1 MSFSHTPEGRRQPHT
16 MNRKGSAVVLVTV
29 FAVNFLSLVYQ
40 VIWTRNIMAIFG
52 STALS
57 VSTTLTVFLSGIALG
72 GYLGGKWIRKIDN
85 KRRAVGIL
93 LAVLGGYCFFV
104 GYLFQVIDLIFGLFH
119 GIESAVLTNLL
130 KLFFTFLILIF
141 PTTIIG
147 SIFPI
152 TTYLYSVETGKLG
165 KDVAFIYFLDTFGAA
180 LGALISGFILVPMV
194 GLRESS
200 FISAALYILLGILMF
215 VMKGSAQEAAP
226 ARQAQAKKPVQ
237 LDSVRV
243 FILAALFFSG
253 FSALVLEVVWAR
265 YFHLIFGTSIYA
277 FSIVIAAFLMGLSIG
292 SFLIKR
298 RLENMLD
305 PVLVFAYI
313 EILIGG
319 FALLVIR
326 SSEWLEVLY
335 YKLFYLIDSFYVFQ
349 AALFTIAF
357 VIMLIPAALMGA
369 NFPLAI
375 KIFGRDTETRGE
387 DAGLTFSFNT
397 AGGIIGA
404 FAAGFI
410 IIPLLGLEKTNF
422 LAFAGY
428 LAIGFAALF
437 IAKRQALHYAL
448 CTGAAVVFITGGYLF
463 GSAPSLNYGVYYGG
477 IRHKTIESFLNYK
490 KRMESEITYSKHG
503 FYGLVSVRYN
513 PATRETQILHN
524 GKVDATNSLRDM
536 PLQVMLGHVPLFFHK
551 NPERVLNIGLGG
563 GFTLGAIK
571 SHPNVKQIDMVE
583 IDPLVVEATG
593 RYFREFNNDALADP
607 RISIHVHDGR
617 HFLKTAPN
625 KYDVIV
631 SEPPNIWVSGVSMLF
646 TREFYKIVDD
656 HLNPGGI
663 LSQWVPGYEMD
674 VDDLKLILRTIKER
688 FEYVTFWMLK
698 SDVIIFA
705 SHTEPV
711 IDPAYIA
718 ALLQVPKIG
727 SDVNVSL
734 SESTPDAVISFLSEP
749 QVPFE
754 QLDYYFTGM
763 NSVNTDNLPYLEF
776 NTARN
781 VFHLRKELIKSN
793 Q

>member
-1 MSFSHTPEGRRQPHT
+1 MSFSHTLEGRRQPHT

-93 LAVLGGYCFFV
+93 LAVLGAYCFFV
-104 GYLFQVIDLIFGLFH
+104 GYLFQVIDLLFGLFH

-130 KLFFTFLILIF
+130 KLFFTFLLLIF

-147 SIFPI
+147 STFPI
-152 TTYLYSVETGKLG
+152 TTYLYSFETGKLG

-200 FISAALYILLGILMF
+200 FIAAALYVLLGILLF
-215 VMKGSAQEAAP
+215 VMKGNAQEPAP
-226 ARQAQAKKPVQ
+226 AKAAQPKKTVQ
-237 LDSVRV
+237 LDPVRV

-277 FSIVIAAFLMGLSIG
+277 FSIVIAAFLMGRSIG

-298 RLENMLD
+298 RLENMKN

-428 LAIGFAALF
+428 LAIGFAALL
-437 IAKRQALHYAL
+437 IAKRQAPRYPV
-448 CTGAAVVFITGGYLF
+448 CVRAAAPLLISGFVFRSGPSPNYGGY
-463 GSAPSLNYGVYYGG
+463 S
-477 IRHKTIESFLNYK
+477 R
-490 KRMESEITYSKHG
+490 
-503 FYGLVSVRYN
+503 
-513 PATRETQILHN
+513 
-524 GKVDATNSLRDM
+524 
-536 PLQVMLGHVPLFFHK
+536 
-551 NPERVLNIGLGG
+551 
-563 GFTLGAIK
+563 
-571 SHPNVKQIDMVE
+571 
-583 IDPLVVEATG
+583 
-593 RYFREFNNDALADP
+593 
-607 RISIHVHDGR
+607 
-617 HFLKTAPN
+617 
-625 KYDVIV
+625 
-631 SEPPNIWVSGVSMLF
+631 
-646 TREFYKIVDD
+646 
-656 HLNPGGI
+656 
-663 LSQWVPGYEMD
+663 
-674 VDDLKLILRTIKER
+674 
-688 FEYVTFWMLK
+688 
-698 SDVIIFA
+698 
-705 SHTEPV
+705 
-711 IDPAYIA
+711 
-718 ALLQVPKIG
+718 
-727 SDVNVSL
+727 
-734 SESTPDAVISFLSEP
+734 
-749 QVPFE
+749 
-754 QLDYYFTGM
+754 
-763 NSVNTDNLPYLEF
+763 
-776 NTARN
+776 
-781 VFHLRKELIKSN
+781 
-793 Q
+793 

>member
-1 MSFSHTPEGRRQPHT
+1 MD
-16 MNRKGSAVVLVTV
+16 RKGSAVILLTV

-40 VIWTRNIMAIFG
+40 VIWTRNIMAVFG

-57 VSTTLTVFLSGIALG
+57 VSTTLTVFLAGIALG
-72 GYLGGKWIRKIDN
+72 GYLGGKWIRRIDN
-85 KRRAVGIL
+85 KHRALGIL
-93 LAVLGGYCFFV
+93 LVVLGAYCFFV
-104 GYLFQVIDLIFGLFH
+104 GYLFQLIDLIFAMFH
-119 GIESAVLTNLL
+119 GIESAIVTNLL

-152 TTYLYSVETGKLG
+152 TTYLYSFETGKLG

-180 LGALISGFILVPMV
+180 LGALLSGFILVPMV

-200 FISAALYILLGILMF
+200 FISAALYVLLGIMMF
-215 VMKGSAQEAAP
+215 AMKGAGEATPVKA
-226 ARQAQAKKPVQ
+226 AQAKRPVQ
-237 LDSVRV
+237 LDSLRV

-298 RLENMLD
+298 RLETMKD
-305 PVLVFAYI
+305 PVLVFAYV

-326 SSEWLEVLY
+326 SSAWLEVLY

-349 AALFTIAF
+349 AALFTTAF

-375 KIFGRDTETRGE
+375 KIFGRNTETRGE

-397 AGGIIGA
+397 AGGIAGA

-428 LAIGFAALF
+428 LVIGFAALL
-437 IAKRQALHYAL
+437 IAKRQALHYAV
-448 CTGAAVVFITGGYLF
+448 GVGVAVAFIIGGFVF

-477 IRHKTIESFLNYK
+477 IRHKTVESFVTQKAL
-490 KRMESEITYSKHG
+490 MEKEIAYSKHG

-513 PATRETQILHN
+513 PNANEVQLMHN
-524 GKVDATNSLRDM
+524 GKVDASTGLQDM
-536 PLQVMLGHVPLFFHK
+536 RTQILIGHMPFLVHR
-551 NPERVLNIGLGG
+551 NPDKVLNIGLGG
-563 GFTLGAIK
+563 GFTVGALK
-571 SHPNVKQIDMVE
+571 SHPNVKQIDVVE

-593 RYFREFNNDALADP
+593 TYFKDYNNDALNDL
-607 RISIHVHDGR
+607 RIRTHVHDGR
-617 HFLKTAPN
+617 YFLKTAPY

-646 TREFYKIVDD
+646 TREFYRIVDE
-656 HLNPGGI
+656 HLNPGGV
-663 LSQWVPGYEMD
+663 LFQWAPGYEMNPED
-674 VDDLKLILRTIKER
+674 INLILKTIKER
-688 FEYVTFWMLK
+688 FEYVTYWEEGV
-698 SDVIIFA
+698 DIVIFA
-705 SHTEPV
+705 SHVPPV
-711 IDPAYIA
+711 IDPGHISRV
-718 ALLQVPKIG
+718 L
-727 SDVNVSL
+727 
-734 SESTPDAVISFLSEP
+734 STPSIGYDFSMIFPGSTPETIAGWLAQPRIEFDKTGYLLSN
-749 QVPFE
+749 VPH
-754 QLDYYFTGM
+754 
-763 NSVNTDNLPYLEF
+763 VNTDNLPYLEF

-781 VFHLRKELIKSN
+781 VFSFRKQKHRAA
-793 Q
+793 QQMQMQMQQQ

>member
-1 MSFSHTPEGRRQPHT
+1 

-72 GYLGGKWIRKIDN
+72 GYLGGKWIRRIEN
-85 KRRAVGIL
+85 KHRALGIL
-93 LAVLGGYCFFV
+93 LVVLGAYCFFV
-104 GYLFQVIDLIFGLFH
+104 GYLFQVIDLIFAMVFH
-119 GIESAVLTNLL
+119 GIESAIVTNLL

-152 TTYLYSVETGKLG
+152 TTYLYSFETGKLG

-200 FISAALYILLGILMF
+200 FIAAALYVLLGILLF
-215 VMKGSAQEAAP
+215 VMKGNAQEPAP
-226 ARQAQAKKPVQ
+226 AKAAQPKKTVQ
-237 LDSVRV
+237 LDPVRV

-298 RLENMLD
+298 RLESMKD

-326 SSEWLEVLY
+326 SSAWLEVLY

-349 AALFTIAF
+349 ATLFIVAF
-357 VIMLIPAALMGA
+357 IIMLIPAALMGA

-375 KIFGRDTETRGE
+375 RIFGRDTETRGE

-428 LAIGFAALF
+428 LAIGFAALL
-437 IAKRQALHYAL
+437 IAKRQVLHYAVGV
-448 CTGAAVVFITGGYLF
+448 GAAIAFIIGGFVF

-477 IRHKTIESFLNYK
+477 IRHKTVESFVTQ
-490 KRMESEITYSKHG
+490 KRMMEKEIAYSKHG

-513 PATRETQILHN
+513 PGANEVQLLHN
-524 GKVDATNSLRDM
+524 GKVDASTGLTDM
-536 PLQVMLGHVPLFFHK
+536 RTQILIGHMPFLVHR
-551 NPERVLNIGLGG
+551 NPDKILNIGLGG
-563 GFTLGAIK
+563 GFTVGALK
-571 SHPNVKQIDMVE
+571 SHPNVSVIDVVE

-593 RYFREFNNDALADP
+593 TYFKDFNNDALNDP
-607 RISIHVHDGR
+607 RIRMHIHDGR
-617 HFLKTAPN
+617 YFLKTAPY
-625 KYDVIV
+625 KYDAIV

-646 TREFYKIVDD
+646 TREFYKIVDE
-656 HLNPGGI
+656 HLNPGGV
-663 LSQWVPGYEMD
+663 LFQWAPGYEMNPED
-674 VDDLKLILRTIKER
+674 INLILKTIKER
-688 FEYVTFWMLK
+688 FEYVTYWEEGV
-698 SDVIIFA
+698 DIVIFA
-705 SHTEPV
+705 SHVPPV
-711 IDPAYIA
+711 IDPAHINWV
-718 ALLQVPKIG
+718 LSTPSIG
-727 SDVNVSL
+727 YDFSMIFPG
-734 SESTPDAVISFLSEP
+734 STPDTIAGWLAKPKMDFDKAGYLLSN
-749 QVPFE
+749 VP
-754 QLDYYFTGM
+754 
-763 NSVNTDNLPYLEF
+763 NINTDNLPYLEF

-781 VFHLRKELIKSN
+781 VFSFRKKKQRAAQQQL
-793 Q
+793 QMQQH

>member
-1 MSFSHTPEGRRQPHT
+1 MKR
-16 MNRKGSAVVLVTV
+16 NGSAVLLVTV

-72 GYLGGKWIRKIDN
+72 GYLGGKWIRQVEN
-85 KRRAVGIL
+85 KHRTLGIL
-93 LAVLGGYCFFV
+93 LVILGAYCFFV
-104 GYLFQVIDLIFGLFH
+104 GYLFQAIDLIFAMFH
-119 GIESAVLTNLL
+119 GIESPIITNLL

-200 FISAALYILLGILMF
+200 FISAGLYILLGILLF
-215 VMKGSAQEAAP
+215 VMKGAAWEAAP
-226 ARQAQAKKPVQ
+226 AKAAQPKKTVQ

-298 RLENMLD
+298 RLEGMKD

-326 SSEWLEVLY
+326 SSAWIEVLY

-349 AALFTIAF
+349 ATLFTIAF
-357 VIMLIPAALMGA
+357 IIMLIPAALMGA

-375 KIFGRDTETRGE
+375 RIFGRDTETRGE

-428 LAIGFAALF
+428 LAIGFAALL
-437 IAKRQALHYAL
+437 IAKRQALHYAIGV
-448 CTGAAVVFITGGYLF
+448 GAAAAFIIGGFVF

-477 IRHKTIESFLNYK
+477 IRHSTVESFVTQK
-490 KRMESEITYSKHG
+490 KVMENEIAYSKHG

-513 PATRETQILHN
+513 PSDSLVQLLNN
-524 GKVDATNSLRDM
+524 GKVDASISLTDMRTQILIGHM
-536 PLQVMLGHVPLFFHK
+536 PLLMHPK
-551 NPERVLNIGLGG
+551 PERVLNIGLGG
-563 GFTLGAIK
+563 GFTVGAIK
-571 SHPNVKQIDMVE
+571 SHPDVKDIDVVE

-593 RYFREFNNDALADP
+593 TYFKDYNNDALTDP
-607 RISIHVHDGR
+607 RIHMHVHDGR
-617 HFLKTAPN
+617 YFLKTAPH

-646 TREFYKIVDD
+646 TKEFYRIVDE

-663 LSQWVPGYEMD
+663 LFQWAPGYEMSEDD
-674 VDDLKLILRTIKER
+674 VKLILKTIRER
-688 FEYVTFWMLK
+688 FEYVTFWMQVT
-698 SDVIIFA
+698 DIVIFA
-705 SHTEPV
+705 SHTQPMV
-711 IDPAYIA
+711 DPARVASAMSLPRIA
-718 ALLQVPKIG
+718 
-727 SDVNVSL
+727 SDFQTIFPG
-734 SESTPDAVISFLSEP
+734 STPDQVVSFLAQP
-749 QVPFE
+749 AVQFE
-754 QLDYYFTGM
+754 EVVFQLGDFNTY
-763 NSVNTDNLPYLEF
+763 NTDNLPHLEF
-776 NTARN
+776 NTAKN
-781 VFHLRKELIKSN
+781 VFFFRKELMK
-793 Q
+793 QRHQEEQQQH

>member
-1 MSFSHTPEGRRQPHT
+1 

-72 GYLGGKWIRKIDN
+72 GYLGGKWIRRIEN
-85 KRRAVGIL
+85 KHRALGIL
-93 LAVLGGYCFFV
+93 LVILGAYCFFV
-104 GYLFQVIDLIFGLFH
+104 GYLFQVIDLIFATMFH
-119 GIESAVLTNLL
+119 GIESAIVTNLL

-152 TTYLYSVETGKLG
+152 TTYLYSFETGKLG

-200 FISAALYILLGILMF
+200 FIAAALYVLLGIMMF
-215 VMKGSAQEAAP
+215 VMKGGAQEAAP
-226 ARQAQAKKPVQ
+226 AKAAQPKKTIQ
-237 LDSVRV
+237 LDPVRV

-298 RLENMLD
+298 RLESMKD

-326 SSEWLEVLY
+326 SSAWLEVLY

-349 AALFTIAF
+349 ATLFIVAF
-357 VIMLIPAALMGA
+357 IIMLIPAALMGA

-375 KIFGRDTETRGE
+375 RIFGRDTETRGE

-428 LAIGFAALF
+428 LAIGFAALL
-437 IAKRQALHYAL
+437 IAKRQVLHYAIGV
-448 CTGAAVVFITGGYLF
+448 GAAVAFIIGGFVF

-477 IRHKTIESFLNYK
+477 IRHKTVESFISYK
-490 KRMESEITYSKHG
+490 QRMEKEIAYSKHG

-513 PATRETQILHN
+513 PGKGEVQLLHN
-524 GKVDATNSLRDM
+524 GKVDASIALADMRTQILIGHM
-536 PLQVMLGHVPLFFHK
+536 PLLMHR

-563 GFTLGAIK
+563 GFTVGALK
-571 SHPNVKQIDMVE
+571 SHPDVKQIDVVE

-593 RYFREFNNDALADP
+593 TYFKDYNNDALNDP
-607 RISIHVHDGR
+607 RIRMHIHDGR
-617 HFLKTAPN
+617 YFLKTAPY

-646 TREFYKIVDD
+646 TREFYKIVDE
-656 HLNPGGI
+656 HLNPGGV
-663 LSQWVPGYEMD
+663 LFQWAPGYEMSEE
-674 VDDLKLILRTIKER
+674 DLKLILKTIKER
-688 FEYVTFWMLK
+688 FEYVTFWMQAT
-698 SDVIIFA
+698 DIVIFA
-705 SHTEPV
+705 SHTAPD
-711 IDPAYIA
+711 IDLSRVSA
-718 ALLQVPKIG
+718 ALADPKIAKDFQTIFPN
-727 SDVNVSL
+727 SAPEEVV
-734 SESTPDAVISFLSEP
+734 SFLAQPALQFDEVDFHLSG
-749 QVPFE
+749 
-754 QLDYYFTGM
+754 FTTY
-763 NSVNTDNLPYLEF
+763 NTDNLPYLEF

-781 VFHLRKELIKSN
+781 VFSFRKELTR
-793 Q
+793 QRQQEEQLQQQQ